1 MVLVDSS
8 AWIGYFNDVLP
19 IADTVEKLIQNG
31 EVVLCPI
38 VWTEVLQGVRDDKVL
53 EEMRL
58 FLSGFA
64 MLNDDM
70 MVVAEKTVSLYRSLR
85 KKGVTIR
92 KTTDCLIASYALLN
106 DVPILQIDRD
116 FSLIAEHSPLELYE
130 GWGE

>member
-31 EVVLCPI
+31 EIVLCPI

>member
-19 IADTVEKLIQNG
+19 TADTVEKLIQNG
-31 EVVLCPI
+31 EAVLCPI
-38 VWTEVLQGVRDDKVL
+38 VWTEVLQGVRDDKSL

-92 KTTDCLIASYALLN
+92 KTNDCLIASYALLN

>member
-38 VWTEVLQGVRDDKVL
+38 VWTEVLQGVRDDKSL

>member
-19 IADTVEKLIQNG
+19 TADTVEKLIQNG
-31 EVVLCPI
+31 EIVLCPI

>member
-8 AWIGYFNDVLP
+8 AWIGYFNDLLP
-19 IADTVEKLIQNG
+19 TADTVEKLIQNG
-31 EVVLCPI
+31 EIVLCPI

>member
-8 AWIGYFNDVLP
+8 AWIGYFNDLLP
-19 IADTVEKLIQNG
+19 TADTVEKLIQNG

-38 VWTEVLQGVRDDKVL
+38 VWTEVLQGVRDDKSL

>member
-8 AWIGYFNDVLP
+8 AWIGYFNDLLP
-19 IADTVEKLIQNG
+19 TADTVEKLIQNG